1 MVFLAFASCFNAAKK
16 SDIRISESSNWI
28 KTAGVMAWRWAIS
41 NTSTI
46 AHSTSSGLGS
56 RDCSISLFIEP
67 LTSVSVFMYSGQNRH
82 SAGTLCFCAVQY
94 CTPLQLLTWRS
105 PRPGGGS
112 SAWMHDQQ
120 ATSPLTDSSS
130 AVAAEKKD
138 EKVEKRKAL
147 GRGWPE
153 TGNAKTH
160 ASSRGERHLEGN
172 CEPVSRSRH
181 TQRSLT

>member
-28 KTAGVMAWRWAIS
+28 KSAGVMPWRWAIS

-105 PRPGGGS
+105 PRPGGRFFGMD
-112 SAWMHDQQ
+112 AR
-120 ATSPLTDSSS
+120 P
-130 AVAAEKKD
+130 
-138 EKVEKRKAL
+138 VEAGDLPAYRCPVLRWNPVMRK
-147 GRGWPE
+147 
-153 TGNAKTH
+153 
-160 ASSRGERHLEGN
+160 
-172 CEPVSRSRH
+172 H
-181 TQRSLT
+181 TLLVVESDI